1 MAVLN
6 QFQKY
11 SKEEDTVTNNV
22 LLMLSNLYEIN
33 PKYYEEYIR
42 GLTEDVDSYE
52 VIPSFLQQVN
62 NRGNGRIDGH
72 IQVRASKIIIETK
85 LHGFEWI
92 EKLLK
97 YADSFDEKELKLL
110 FHLSSEKYPQHKID
124 EINKRLKENKTIGK
138 MNFLS
143 LTYQNLVDQLKE
155 LANNYQFEH
164 YLQRLNEHFES
175 YCLGMSLMPK
185 SNHILRAM
193 ACGQSFDLNVK
204 HKFYFDLASRGYSN
218 FNYLGIYKWKS
229 VRYIGRVENMIVAN
243 WDETNGLEVLEQ
255 KFELTDNQKERLINA
270 IKESVQSGWDVAN
283 GLRFFLLKDFE
294 KTDFAKTTPGG
305 MLRVRFFNLEEYI
318 GKVPKKMKVKEIAE
332 MLKSKSWK

>member
-6 QFQKY
+6 QFQQY
-11 SKEEDTVTNNV
+11 SQGENTVTNNA

-62 NRGNGRIDGH
+62 NRGNGIIDGH

-85 LHGFEWI
+85 LHGLEWI
-92 EKLLK
+92 DKLLK
-97 YADSFDEKELKLL
+97 YSDSFDENEFKLL
-110 FHLSSEKYPQHKID
+110 FHLSSKKYPQHQID
-124 EINKRLKENKTIGK
+124 EINNRLKENKVKGK
-138 MNFLS
+138 INFHS
-143 LTYQNLVDQLKE
+143 LTYQDLVDQLKE

-185 SNHILRAM
+185 SNHVLRAM

-204 HKFYFDLASRGYSN
+204 HKFYFDLASRGYSE

-229 VRYIGRVENMIVAN
+229 VRYIGKVENMVVAN

-270 IKESVQSGWDVAN
+270 IKESDENGWGVEN
-283 GLRFFLLKDFE
+283 GHRFFLLKDFE
-294 KTDFAKTTPGG
+294 KTDFPKTTPGG
-305 MLRVRFFNLEEYI
+305 IFRVRYFNLEDYI
-318 GKVPKKMKVKEIAE
+318 GKVPKKMKEIAE
-332 MLKSKSWK
+332 MLKSTSWK